1 MRSQKW
7 AAAIAA
13 ALICGALTMSVPA
26 VTVDWDDLTD
36 AQQEQAYRELESE
49 NEALR
54 QQLAQLQG
62 QSGGSASGQGA
73 GYSSSGTGDGSSSGQ
88 GAESSSSGT
97 GDGSSSGQGAG
108 SLSSG
113 TGDGSSSG
121 QDGGSSQS
129 AAGDVSESASQAASG
144 QVRST
149 EAFLQDLAA
158 SFNARQ
164 EKART
169 YSNDEISAMSEA
181 AMWAFRFNCAH
192 EEENFYNTYSSAQFD
207 DLNIYYLCS
216 EYCMGL
222 KKQFQAEEIWNSQ
235 GDSEEAN
242 RLYTAGYYNRA
253 YALVELCEYYGL
265 NLADEYQN
273 LKNAVMQMD
282 SMSGEETRNASVDQ
296 ATVQQVQ
303 ELLNSLGFL
312 CGTPDGIAGR
322 QTASCIERFQN
333 MYGYDPA
340 DGIIDDE
347 LITQLQ
353 DQLSKRQ
360 G

>member
-1 MRSQKW
+1 MRSQRW
-7 AAAIAA
+7 TAAIAA
-13 ALICGALTMSVPA
+13 ALISGALTMSA
-26 VTVDWDDLTD
+26 SAINLEWKDLTD
-36 AQQEQAYRELESE
+36 AQQEQAYKQLESE
-49 NEALR
+49 NEALK

-62 QSGGSASGQGA
+62 QSGNSSDSGNQ
-73 GYSSSGTGDGSSSGQ
+73 GSSSGDSSTSQ
-88 GAESSSSGT
+88 DTAGSESS
-97 GDGSSSGQGAG
+97 
-108 SLSSG
+108 
-113 TGDGSSSG
+113 
-121 QDGGSSQS
+121 
-129 AAGDVSESASQAASG
+129 ENASQAQSAQIKSID
-144 QVRST
+144 T
-149 EAFLQDLAA
+149 FLQDLAA

-169 YSNDEISAMSEA
+169 YTTDQVSAMSEA
-181 AMWAFRFNCAH
+181 EMWDFRFDCA
-192 EEENFYNTYSSAQFD
+192 ECERDFYNTYSGAQFD
-207 DLNIYYLCS
+207 DLNVYYLCS
-216 EYCMGL
+216 EYCLGL
-222 KKQFQAEEIWNSQ
+222 EKQFKAKEVWNSSA
-235 GDSEEAN
+235 DSDEAN

-273 LKNAVMQMD
+273 LKNAVTQMD
-282 SMSGEETRNASVDQ
+282 ALSGEETRNAGVDQ
-296 ATVQQVQ
+296 AKVKQVQ

-347 LITQLQ
+347 LIGQLQ
-353 DQLSKRQ
+353 EQVSKRQ